1 MATTTDAVTRQSRAG
16 YKRFCLFFGLS
27 TVAVVIALALM
38 GLFLL

>member
-1 MATTTDAVTRQSRAG
+1 MATDFDAVTRQSRAG

-27 TVAVVIALALM
+27 TGFVIIALALM